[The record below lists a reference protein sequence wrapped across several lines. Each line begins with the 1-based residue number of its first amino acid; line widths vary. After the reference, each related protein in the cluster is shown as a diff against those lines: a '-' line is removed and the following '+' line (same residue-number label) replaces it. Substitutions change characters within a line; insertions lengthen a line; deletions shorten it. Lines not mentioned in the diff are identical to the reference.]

1 MQSFATTTARTGAL
15 AFTAQRM
22 CLLLYFIERLAVKRD
37 CLHQADTLAAK
48 NNEPRKRSE
57 ASSRLMK
64 DLKIAGGLLPL
75 ADGCHRSFRDGHT
88 FADIGQ
94 RILFVF
100 FVFQRERSVGW
111 EAG

>member
-1 MQSFATTTARTGAL
+1 
-15 AFTAQRM
+15 M
-22 CLLLYFIERLAVKRD
+22 CLLLYFIERLSVKRD
-37 CLHQADTLAAK
+37 CLHEADTLAEK

-94 RILFVF
+94 RILFVL
-100 FVFQRERSVGW
+100 FVFQRERPVGR